1 MKRLVALLLF
11 LSGSSSAFGE
21 TLFTWRD
28 GRGTEHFTNSINE
41 IPARYLKKARV
52 LDVATGKKGGL
63 AINQPAQPPAAGSA
77 NASAPSPVPLAT
89 PAAPLAV
96 PPPAGTPVAPPPAA
110 PVVQQTLPST
120 PAVAAPPARQ
130 PGQSRRG
137 RRHSA
142 IGASQEE

>member
-1 MKRLVALLLF
+1 MKRLVALLML
-11 LSGSSSAFGE
+11 LGGSSSAFGE
-21 TLFTWRD
+21 TLYTWRD
-28 GRGTEHFTNSINE
+28 GRGTEHFTNSLNE
-41 IPARYLKKARV
+41 IPTRYLKKARV

-63 AINQPAQPPAAGSA
+63 AINQPAQPPAAGGA
-77 NASAPSPVPLAT
+77 NPSAPSS
-89 PAAPLAV
+89 APLAA
-96 PPPAGTPVAPPPAA
+96 PPPPVATPVNPPPAA

-130 PGQSRRG
+130 PGQYRRS